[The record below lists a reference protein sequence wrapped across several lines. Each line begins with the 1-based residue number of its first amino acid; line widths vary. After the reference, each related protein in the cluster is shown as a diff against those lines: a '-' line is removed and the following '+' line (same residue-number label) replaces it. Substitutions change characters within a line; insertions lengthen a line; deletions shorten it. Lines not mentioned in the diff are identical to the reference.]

1 MFEGLTVIRSRSR
14 RHPGVAYT
22 HALLNGALQSLA
34 DVLLQPALLLA
45 ATIWLLNGSIDG
57 IAIVAVAAAAPWAV
71 CAILVP
77 FLQLVAETI
86 PAIALISGLVRAA
99 SAALIAFLGWRA
111 TSIDGADL
119 VILLTLAYIGYQLSS
134 AVSAQVSHGIIAGTT
149 LSAERVRTLR
159 DRRLAGAAMAVLGGL
174 IAWRVFAANAISLP
188 RAAGWLLMLA
198 GMAVV
203 AATWFQLTSPGMFR
217 PRRTFYPSFGGGT
230 IAASLRTRPVR
241 RYAIFRLL
249 LGLSTLAD
257 PFIIV
262 YGLSAMNLHIRYIGG
277 AILFHALAQVVGGVL
292 WPMLLAARGSRRPIQ
307 IATLL
312 RLAAL
317 ALAVVVPQVATS
329 QAYVNRFDTP
339 TLASWAFV
347 ATFAL
352 LGLVR
357 SAHDQTEQ
365 QYLADI
371 VPEPSPHMAAIM
383 GTNVLLLL
391 TSGAAL
397 LGAFLIDRY
406 SLDTTLTIA
415 AVISFAALL
424 ASGLLF
430 EGNPRVVYR
439 GDTRT
444 TRPRQ
449 VKRLRRRTLARAR

>member
-1 MFEGLTVIRSRSR
+1 VFEGLTVFRSRSR

-22 HALLNGALQSLA
+22 HALLTGALQSLA

-45 ATIWLLNGSIDG
+45 ATIWLLNGSTDT
-57 IAIVAVAAAAPWAV
+57 IAVVAVAAAAPWAL

-111 TSIDGADL
+111 TSISGADL
-119 VILLTLAYIGYQLSS
+119 VILLTLAYLGYQLSS
-134 AVSAQVSHGIIAGTT
+134 AVSAQVFHGLLAGTT
-149 LSAERVRTLR
+149 LTTERVRTLR
-159 DRRLAGAAMAVLGGL
+159 DRRVAGAATAVIGGL
-174 IAWRVFAANAISLP
+174 IAWRVFAADAISLP

-203 AATWFQLTSPGMFR
+203 AATWFQLTTPGMFR
-217 PRRTFYPSFGGGT
+217 ARRTTYPSLGGGT
-230 IAASLRTRPVR
+230 IAATLRTRPVR
-241 RYAIFRLL
+241 RYIVFRLL

-262 YGLSAMNLHIRYIGG
+262 YGLSGMNLHIRYIGG
-277 AILFHALAQVVGGVL
+277 AILLSALAQMAGGVL
-292 WPMLLAARGSRRPIQ
+292 WPLLLATRGSRRPLQ
-307 IATLL
+307 IASLL

-317 ALAVVVPQVATS
+317 ALAVAMPQVATS
-329 QAYVNRFDTP
+329 QAYIDRFDTP
-339 TLASWAFV
+339 ALASWAFI

-365 QYLADI
+365 QYLADV

-383 GTNVLLLL
+383 ATNILLVL

-397 LGAFLIDRY
+397 LGAFLIDRS

-444 TRPRQ
+444 DRPRR
-449 VKRLRRRTLARAR
+449 VRRLRRRSLARAR